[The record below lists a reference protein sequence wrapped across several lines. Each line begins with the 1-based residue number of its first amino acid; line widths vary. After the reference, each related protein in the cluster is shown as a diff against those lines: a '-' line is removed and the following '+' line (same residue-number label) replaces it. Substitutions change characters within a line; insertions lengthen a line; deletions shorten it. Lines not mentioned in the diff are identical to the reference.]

1 MPLDASLV
9 GQQVGRIEVVCDARW
24 AMAYAAGIP
33 DGRPE
38 LYDTTR
44 PLVVHPMFPVAPEWE
59 LLITNRTVTSTMPS
73 DEVMRGV
80 HAAHDLVLERPIP
93 TGERL
98 TVTARVVAVDR
109 RPAGASQRTLFE
121 ATGADGGVVWRTML
135 TSVFRGVDLDGDPTA
150 IDVGWTALPVS
161 RVIVQ
166 QAIATR
172 PSHVR
177 PIDAHVYT
185 ECARIWNPIHTD
197 LAVARAAGL
206 PAPILHGTATLAR
219 AVSVCTDIAG
229 MRLAD
234 VTRIAGSF
242 GAMVA
247 LDSTI
252 QIRLLEQVDGALRFE
267 VLNHEGQ
274 RAIRDGFVQSR
285 PVRNP

>member
-1 MPLDASLV
+1 
-9 GQQVGRIEVVCDARW
+9 
-24 AMAYAAGIP
+24 
-33 DGRPE
+33 
-38 LYDTTR
+38 
-44 PLVVHPMFPVAPEWE
+44 MF
-59 LLITNRTVTSTMPS
+59 
-73 DEVMRGV
+73 
-80 HAAHDLVLERPIP
+80 
-93 TGERL
+93 
-98 TVTARVVAVDR
+98 
-109 RPAGASQRTLFE
+109 
-121 ATGADGGVVWRTML
+121 
-135 TSVFRGVDLDGDPTA
+135 TSVFRGVDLDGDPAA
-150 IDVGWTALPVS
+150 IDVGWTELPVS
-161 RVIVQ
+161 QAIDQ

-185 ECARIWNPIHTD
+185 EYARIWNPIHTD

-206 PAPILHGTATLAR
+206 PAPIFHGTATLAR

-252 QIRLLEQVDGALRFE
+252 QIRLLEQGDGTLRFE

-285 PVRNP
+285 SVRDRRGSSS